1 MTITSFKVL
10 ADKTAL
16 ELILTD
22 ASTATTLSLWTNK
35 TYKTVG
41 LETDLSDKLNGAAS
55 QTITITLADLDL
67 SSFDG
72 VYFIDVV
79 SPTETICG
87 IAAETTRYKE
97 CILNKR
103 LEYVGEDNCLEYNYP
118 SILNAQS
125 LLLTL
130 DLALEMKLP
139 QEILTI
145 VYALDKF
152 CTEDCKGCGEYKNI

>member
-10 ADKTAL
+10 PDKTAL
-16 ELILTD
+16 ELSLTD

-87 IAAETTRYKE
+87 IVAETTRYKE
-97 CILNKR
+97 CILDKI
-103 LEYVGEDNCLEYNYP
+103 LESTSADTCLHYNYAE
-118 SILNAQS
+118 ILNAHA
-125 LLLTL
+125 LYTTL
-130 DLALEMKLP
+130 DIALEMKLP

-145 VYALDKF
+145 IFALDKF
-152 CTEDCKGCGEYKNI
+152 CTNACKGCGEYTNI